1 MRLTASRGL
10 YERDLR
16 SRRFAETSRSWA
28 TPFTTQAHRVLRIV
42 AIATLSLASTLSAGS
57 GAGGASITGDRAA
70 AARLYAQIQSISDRM
85 DAASQHY
92 DLAQINLR
100 RVEHAITTTRVIA
113 SSINR
118 QLTSDRETLRTDVV
132 YAYVT
137 GDNLG
142 TNTPQF
148 LSSPADD
155 GSRGVYLHYVES
167 RISTAMVTL
176 RDTRARLSTQHHI
189 LATEVRRAAAAT
201 AAARRA
207 VADARG
213 LLGTLHEALSQVTSD
228 IATYIREQQA
238 AAAAAA
244 TRTLQSAKPIAGS
257 RAVPV
262 DDRASV
268 AIRAAFS
275 LLGVP
280 YVWGGA
286 SRRGVDCSGLIL
298 LAYAAAGIFLP
309 HYSGFQFA
317 ATQRVPLFDL
327 RPGDILFYGK
337 NGDDHETLY
346 IGNGKVIQA
355 ERTGTVVQIT
365 PIWFGPDFAGIG
377 RPIAR

>member
-1 MRLTASRGL
+1 M
-10 YERDLR
+10 
-16 SRRFAETSRSWA
+16 
-28 TPFTTQAHRVLRIV
+28 HRVLRIA
-42 AIATLSLASTLSAGS
+42 AIVTLSVASTLSTGSVAGS
-57 GAGGASITGDRAA
+57 ASITNDRAA
-70 AARLYAQIQSISDRM
+70 AARLYEQIQSISDRM

-92 DLAQINLR
+92 DLARIKLS
-100 RVEHAITTTRVIA
+100 RVEHAITTTRIVASTIA
-113 SSINR
+113 LQQTR
-118 QLTSDRETLRTDVV
+118 DRNTLRADVV

-137 GDNLG
+137 GENVSNDA
-142 TNTPQF
+142 TRF
-148 LSSPADD
+148 LSSPSDD
-155 GSRGVYLHYVES
+155 GSRVVYLHYAEG
-167 RISTAMVTL
+167 RISTAMVAL
-176 RDTRARLSTQHHI
+176 RNTRQRLNAQRRI
-189 LATEVRRAAAAT
+189 LASEVRRAATAT
-201 AAARRA
+201 ATARGA
-207 VADARG
+207 VEDARA
-213 LLGTLHEALSQVTSD
+213 LLGTLHEALSKVTSD

-244 TRTLQSAKPIAGS
+244 TRTLQSAKPIVGYPAI
-257 RAVPV
+257 PF

-268 AIRAAFS
+268 VIRAAFS

>member
-1 MRLTASRGL
+1 MCGPKRPRRVDTTTWETPLTSRGH
-10 YERDLR
+10 RALR
-16 SRRFAETSRSWA
+16 TIA
-28 TPFTTQAHRVLRIV
+28 V
-42 AIATLSLASTLSAGS
+42 ATLSVASTLGTGSSAS
-57 GAGGASITGDRAA
+57 SASITNDHAA
-70 AARLYAQIQSISDRM
+70 AARLYEQIQSISDRM
-85 DAASQHY
+85 DAASQRY

-100 RVEHAITTTRVIA
+100 RVEDAITNTRVVA
-113 SSINR
+113 SSIALQQAR
-118 QLTSDRETLRTDVV
+118 DRDTLRADVV

-137 GDNLG
+137 GVNP
-142 TNTPQF
+142 TNDAAPF
-148 LSSPADD
+148 LSSPSDD
-155 GSRGVYLHYVES
+155 GSRGVYLHYVEG
-167 RISTAMVTL
+167 RISTAMAAL
-176 RDTRARLSTQHHI
+176 RDTSERLGTQRHV
-189 LATEVRRAAAAT
+189 LATEVRSAAAAAT
-201 AAARRA
+201 TARRA
-207 VADARG
+207 VADARV
-213 LLGTLHEALSQVTSD
+213 LLGTLHDALSKVTSD
-228 IATYIREQQA
+228 IATYIRLQQA
-238 AAAAAA
+238 AASAAAA
-244 TRTLQSAKPIAGS
+244 RTLQSAKPVVGYPAL
-257 RAVPV
+257 PV

-317 ATQRVPLFDL
+317 ATERVPLFDL

-337 NGDDHETLY
+337 DGGDHETLY

-377 RPIAR
+377 RPITR

>member
-1 MRLTASRGL
+1 MN
-10 YERDLR
+10 
-16 SRRFAETSRSWA
+16 
-28 TPFTTQAHRVLRIV
+28 
-42 AIATLSLASTLSAGS
+42 
-57 GAGGASITGDRAA
+57 
-70 AARLYAQIQSISDRM
+70 
-85 DAASQHY
+85 AASQRY
-92 DLAQINLR
+92 DLARINLS
-100 RVEHAITTTRVIA
+100 RVERAIARTKAVTA
-113 SSINR
+113 SVAG
-118 QLTSDRETLRTDVV
+118 QLVKDRLALRDAVV

-137 GDNLG
+137 AGARGDG
-142 TNTPQF
+142 VTQF
-148 LSSPADD
+148 FSNPADNE
-155 GSRGVYLHYVES
+155 SRTVYLHYAEGDIAV
-167 RISTAMVTL
+167 AMAALNETRHRLAGDRTTL
-176 RDTRARLSTQHHI
+176 TG
-189 LATEVRRAAAAT
+189 EVRRAASAT
-201 AAARRA
+201 DAAASA
-207 VADARG
+207 VADART
-213 LLGTLHEALSQVTSD
+213 LLVTLRATLAKVTGD
-228 IATYIREQQA
+228 IAAYIREQQRA

-244 TRTLQSAKPIAGS
+244 RAIQSAKPTTGYP
-257 RAVPV
+257 AVPA

-337 NGDDHETLY
+337 NGDDHETMY

-365 PIWFGPDFAGIG
+365 PVWFGPDFAGIG

>member
-1 MRLTASRGL
+1 M
-10 YERDLR
+10 
-16 SRRFAETSRSWA
+16 SWA
-28 TPFTTQAHRVLRIV
+28 TAFTARVHRVLRIA
-42 AIATLSLASTLSAGS
+42 AIVTLAVASTISAGTD
-57 GAGGASITGDRAA
+57 AGGASITGDRAA

-92 DLAQINLR
+92 DLAQINLI
-100 RVEHAITTTRVIA
+100 RVEHAITTTRNVT
-113 SSINR
+113 SSINL
-118 QLTSDRETLRTDVV
+118 QLTRDRDILRADVV

-137 GDNLG
+137 GDNLSI
-142 TNTPQF
+142 NMPQF

-155 GSRGVYLHYVES
+155 GSRGVYLHYAEG
-167 RISTAMVTL
+167 RISTAMGAL
-176 RDTRARLSTQHHI
+176 RATRERLSTQRHI
-189 LATEVRRAAAAT
+189 FATEVRRAAAAT
-201 AAARRA
+201 SAARLA
-207 VADARG
+207 VADARV
-213 LLGTLHEALSQVTSD
+213 LLGTLHEALSQVTND
-228 IATYIREQQA
+228 IASYIRERQTA
-238 AAAAAA
+238 AAAAAI
-244 TRTLQSAKPIAGS
+244 RTLQSAKPIAGY
-257 RAVPV
+257 RAVPT

-317 ATQRVPLFDL
+317 ATERVPLFDL